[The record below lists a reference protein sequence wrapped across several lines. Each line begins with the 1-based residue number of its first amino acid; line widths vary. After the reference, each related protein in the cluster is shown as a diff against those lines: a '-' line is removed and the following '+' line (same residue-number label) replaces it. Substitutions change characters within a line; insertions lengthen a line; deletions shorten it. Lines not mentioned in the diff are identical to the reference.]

1 MKFIAD
7 LHIHSLYSRATS
19 KASNITSLAAW
30 SRIKGVHVIGTGDF
44 THPAWFQQLKDTL
57 QPAEPGF
64 FRLRDSVKPD
74 FSSLLQP
81 DIRTEEIPT
90 RFVLTSEISSIYK
103 RGGKVRKVH
112 NILFVP
118 DFLSAEKINSTL
130 ATIGNIESDGRP
142 ILGLDS
148 RNLLEILLEKAPDGF
163 LVPAHI
169 WTPWFSLFG
178 SKSGFDR
185 LEDCYDDLSE
195 HIFALETGLSSDP
208 EMNRLVSALD
218 RYTLISNSDCHSPGK
233 LCREANIFNTGFD
246 YYSMREAIRNPCDE
260 KGNQHFDATI
270 EFYPEEGKYHYDG
283 HRKCNFCCDP
293 YQSRELSE
301 ICPGCGKPMTIGVLS
316 RVIDLADRR
325 TAVYPKGSP
334 DVYSLIPLTEILSEI
349 VGVGPNTKTVAGHYL
364 KCIEKFGSELNVL
377 TKIPIE
383 ELASGYSTLLAEA
396 VRRVRKNIVIRK
408 SGYDGEFGVIS
419 VFEKGEKDS
428 LAGQDEIF
436 VRKKKKAVTTRKT
449 RRIKNR
455 KSQKSSSNTIL
466 EAAGE
471 KKANSEQVS
480 VILHKLGHI
489 LVQAGPG
496 TGKTFTLIQ
505 RIAHILEQTSDI
517 ASKMVCISF
526 TNKAADELRSRLK
539 TICGETVSEIRVS
552 TFHAFCLYWLR
563 KETPEIQVVTEDER
577 KFFLKRLFPDFSR
590 HQQAELQQS
599 IQEFLSSDREKA
611 NNLQVE
617 QYLLLLEDN
626 KRIDIDGVT
635 RGFLLNILQG
645 AKCIEIER
653 AVSELFIDEFQDLD
667 FLQYQVIKRCAA
679 FANIFAIGDP
689 DQAIYGFRGSR
700 PEFFYA
706 FPQDFACTVTGLSEN
721 YRNPQTVLDAARTLI
736 RHNPSPLRRV
746 EPGANHHSKIPLFY
760 RVSSTE
766 KQEAIFV
773 ASMIEKLVGGTSH
786 RNIEKASLN
795 DNMQVSFS
803 DIAVLYR
810 SAGVAENLVAIL
822 EKKALP
828 FQIVGNK
835 PFYMKGEV
843 RLLYYLIC
851 CAGGSNQISDYLYF
865 LGFQTG
871 IGKTSLEKIEH
882 ALPYDCDSETFWM
895 IAPNSLSRSGAN
907 NINLVH
913 QRINDFSKNVKKE
926 GITGALKKYVEAE
939 AHFKNFEEISRLIS
953 LASVFGNDL
962 IGFTNYL
969 QDNSKATLYDERA
982 EKVTLMSVHASKGLE
997 FPVVMIIGL
1006 EEGIFPSE
1014 KSSTATEMEE
1024 ERRLFYVAMTRA
1036 SEQLILSR
1044 SVSRRVFGRKTL
1056 PDPSRFIG
1064 EIPANL
1070 LKLSTNKR
1078 KRPKKK
1084 KSGGKQL
1091 SLF

>member
-64 FRLRDSVKPD
+64 FRLRDSVQSD
-74 FSSLLQP
+74 FSTILQP
-81 DIRTEEIPT
+81 DIKTEEIPT

-118 DFLSAEKINSTL
+118 DFRSAEKINSTL

-148 RNLLEILLEKAPDGF
+148 RDLLEILLEKAPDGF

-185 LEDCYDDLSE
+185 LEDCYGDLSE

-208 EMNRLVSALD
+208 EMNRLISALD

-246 YYSMREAIRNPCDE
+246 YYSMKEAIRNPCD
-260 KGNQHFDATI
+260 KNGKQHFTATI
-270 EFYPEEGKYHYDG
+270 EFYPEEGKYHHDG
-283 HRKCNFCCDP
+283 HRKCSFCCDP
-293 YQSRELSE
+293 YKSRELSE
-301 ICPGCGKPMTIGVLS
+301 LCPECGKPMTIGVLS

-349 VGVGPNTKTVAGHYL
+349 VGVGPNSKTVSGHYL
-364 KCIEKFGSELNVL
+364 KCVERFGSELNVL
-377 TKIPIE
+377 TKTPVE

-396 VRRVRKNIVIRK
+396 VSRVRKNLVIRK
-408 SGYDGEFGVIS
+408 PGYDGEFGVIS
-419 VFEKGEKDS
+419 VFQKGEKES
-428 LAGQDEIF
+428 LAGQNEIF
-436 VRKKKKAVTTRKT
+436 VKKKKKPAVQRTK
-449 RRIKNR
+449 RRIKKR
-455 KSQKSSSNTIL
+455 DAQKVSSNTDT
-466 EAAGE
+466 EAGGK
-471 KKANSEQVS
+471 KKANPEQEF
-480 VILHKLGHI
+480 VISHKPCHM

-505 RIAHILEQTSDI
+505 RIAYILEQKPDS

-526 TNKAADELRSRLK
+526 TNKAADELHVRLK
-539 TICGETVSEIRVS
+539 KKCGEAASQIRVS
-552 TFHAFCLYWLR
+552 TFRAFCLYWLK
-563 KETPEIQVVTEDER
+563 KETSGLQVVAEEER
-577 KFFLKRLFPDFSR
+577 SYFLKRLFPDLSR
-590 HQQAELQQS
+590 REQADLQQS
-599 IQEFLSSDREKA
+599 IQDFLSSDTEKP

-617 QYLLLLEDN
+617 QYLLLLDNN

-635 RGFLLNILQG
+635 RKFLLTILQG
-645 AKCIEIER
+645 KKKSEIEQ
-653 AVSELFIDEFQDLD
+653 AVSELFIDEFQDLN
-667 FLQYQVIKRCAA
+667 FLQYEVIKRCAA
-679 FANIFAIGDP
+679 FATIFAIGDP

-706 FPQDFACTVTGLSEN
+706 FPQEFPCTVASLSEN
-721 YRNPQTVLDAARTLI
+721 YRNPQTVLDAAQTLI
-736 RHNPSPLRRV
+736 QHNPALLERV
-746 EPGANHHSKIPLFY
+746 RLGANHHSKLPILHC
-760 RVSSTE
+760 VSSTE
-766 KQEAIFV
+766 KQEAVFIG
-773 ASMIEKLVGGTSH
+773 SMIEELVGGTSH
-786 RNIEKASLN
+786 RDIEKASWN

-810 SAGVAENLVAIL
+810 SAGVADNLVAIL

-843 RLLYYLIC
+843 RPLYYLIC
-851 CAGGSNQISDYLYF
+851 CAGGSNQISDYLHY
-865 LGFQTG
+865 LSFQTG
-871 IGKTSLEKIEH
+871 IGKTSLGKIEQS
-882 ALPYDCDSETFWM
+882 LPYDCDSENFWM
-895 IAPNSLSRSGAN
+895 IAQENLSGNTAK
-907 NINLVH
+907 IIYQVH
-913 QRINDFSKNVKKE
+913 QKITDFSKQVKKQ
-926 GITGALKKYVEAE
+926 GITASLKKYMETEAQ
-939 AHFKNFEEISRLIS
+939 NQDLEEISRFIS

-962 IGFTNYL
+962 TGFTNYL
-969 QDNSKATLYDERA
+969 QDNSRTTLYDERA
-982 EKVTLMSVHASKGLE
+982 EKVTLMSVHTSKGLE
-997 FPVVMIIGL
+997 FPVVIIMSL

-1014 KSSTATEMEE
+1014 KSCNDMGMEE

-1036 SEQLILSR
+1036 RDQLILSR
-1044 SVSRRVFGRKTL
+1044 SVSRRVFGKNTL
-1056 PDPSRFIG
+1056 PEPSRFIG

-1070 LKLSTNKR
+1070 LKASANKVKKTR
-1078 KRPKKK
+1078 KR

-1091 SLF
+1091 ALF

>member
-30 SRIKGVHVIGTGDF
+30 SRVKGVHVIGTGDF

-74 FSSLLQP
+74 FSLLLQP
-81 DIRTEEIPT
+81 DIKTEEIPT

-185 LEDCYDDLSE
+185 LEDCYGDLSE

-233 LCREANIFNTGFD
+233 LCREANIFNTDFD
-246 YYSMREAIRNPCDE
+246 YYSMREAIRNPCD
-260 KGNQHFDATI
+260 KSGNQHFDATI
-270 EFYPEEGKYHYDG
+270 EFYPEEGKYHFDG
-283 HRKCNFCCDP
+283 HRKCSFCCDP

-301 ICPGCGKPMTIGVLS
+301 ICPECGKPMTIGVLS

-349 VGVGPNTKTVAGHYL
+349 VGVGPNSKTVAGHYF
-364 KCIEKFGSELNVL
+364 KCIERFGSELNVL
-377 TKIPIE
+377 TKIPVA
-383 ELASGYSTLLAEA
+383 ELAAGYSTLLAEA
-396 VRRVRKNIVIRK
+396 VSRVRNNVVIRK

-436 VRKKKKAVTTRKT
+436 VKKRKKSVATRKT

-455 KSQKSSSNTIL
+455 KLQKSSSRIKT
-466 EAAGE
+466 EDTGK
-471 KKANSEQVS
+471 KKANRQQQSIIS
-480 VILHKLGHI
+480 HKRGHI

-505 RIAHILEQTSDI
+505 RIAHILEEKPDS
-517 ASKMVCISF
+517 ASEMVCISF
-526 TNKAADELRSRLK
+526 TNKAADELYSRLK
-539 TICGETVSEIRVS
+539 MICGEPVSKIRVS

-563 KETPEIQVVTEDER
+563 TETPELQVVGEDER
-577 KFFLKRLFPDFSR
+577 KFFLKRLFPNFARQD
-590 HQQAELQQS
+590 QAELQQS
-599 IQEFLSSDREKA
+599 IQEFLSSDSEKTD
-611 NNLQVE
+611 NPQLE
-617 QYLLLLEDN
+617 QYLLLLKNN

-635 RGFLLNILQG
+635 REFLLSILQG
-645 AKCIEIER
+645 KKSKEIEQS
-653 AVSELFIDEFQDLD
+653 VSEFFIDEFQDLNY
-667 FLQYQVIKRCAA
+667 LQYEVVKRFAA

-689 DQAIYGFRGSR
+689 DQAIYGFRGSK

-706 FPQDFACTVTGLSEN
+706 FPQDFSCTVAGLSEN
-721 YRNPQTVLDAARTLI
+721 YRNPQTVLDAARRLI
-736 RHNPSPLRRV
+736 QHNPTPLERV
-746 EPGANHHSKIPLFY
+746 KSGANHHSKIPISY
-760 RVSSTE
+760 HVSSTG
-766 KQEAIFV
+766 KQEAIFIS
-773 ASMIEKLVGGTSH
+773 SMIEELVGGTSH
-786 RNIEKASLN
+786 RDIEKASWN
-795 DNMQVSFS
+795 ENMQVSFS

-810 SAGVAENLVAIL
+810 SADVAKNLVAIL

-828 FQIVGNK
+828 FQMVGNK
-835 PFYMKGEV
+835 PFYVKGEV
-843 RLLYYLIC
+843 GLLYCLIC
-851 CAGGSNQISDYLYF
+851 CAGGLNQISDFLHYLS
-865 LGFQTG
+865 FQTG
-871 IGKTSLEKIEH
+871 IGKTSLEKIEYT
-882 ALPYDCDSETFWM
+882 LPYDCDSETFWR
-895 IAPNSLSRSGAN
+895 IAPNAISRSGADIISRVQQEIN
-907 NINLVH
+907 N
-913 QRINDFSKNVKKE
+913 FSKHARKE
-926 GITGALKKYVEAE
+926 GITEALKKHVEAE
-939 AHFKNFEEISRLIS
+939 AHFENRDEISRFVS

-962 IGFTNYL
+962 TGFANYL
-969 QDNSKATLYDERA
+969 QDNSTATLYNERA

-997 FPVVMIIGL
+997 FPVVMILGL
-1006 EEGIFPSE
+1006 EERIFPSK
-1014 KSSTATEMEE
+1014 KSCNATEMEE

-1036 SEQLILSR
+1036 REQLILSR
-1044 SVSRRVFGRKTL
+1044 SVSRQIYGRNTL
-1056 PDPSRFIG
+1056 PEPSRFIG
-1064 EIPANL
+1064 EIPENL
-1070 LKLSTNKR
+1070 LKLSINKTKRTR
-1078 KRPKKK
+1078 KRT
-1084 KSGGKQL
+1084 SGGKQL